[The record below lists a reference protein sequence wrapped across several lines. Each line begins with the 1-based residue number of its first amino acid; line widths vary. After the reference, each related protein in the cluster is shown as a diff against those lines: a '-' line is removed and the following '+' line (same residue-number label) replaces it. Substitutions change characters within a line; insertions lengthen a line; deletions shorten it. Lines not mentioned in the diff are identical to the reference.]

1 MRNDKKNEPN
11 IDPALP
17 NGFCMKLLN
26 ARKIGTN
33 DKKKRSNP
41 MPTNAIPTC
50 RSRGPDS
57 PKNVA
62 PAGDAKPGP
71 PTMLLP
77 LDFDVR
83 PRYERLRG
91 KLRREVSGRGFEP
104 RTFGCPRSAAVRLRQ
119 NPMSPTLH
127 QAEPPRRA
135 AHEPAFNKGCDAPRS
150 ALRGGG
156 QRAGPASLPSRC
168 SRASPSGGAPSPS
181 SASWNSR
188 RLAPRCCRDQSA
200 RSFLII
206 SLPSV

>member
-1 MRNDKKNEPN
+1 MRNDKKNEPK

-41 MPTNAIPTC
+41 MPTKAIPTC

-71 PTMLLP
+71 PTMPLP

-83 PRYERLRG
+83 PRHEDCEESRDGKCRG
-91 KLRREVSGRGFEP
+91 GDS
-104 RTFGCPRSAAVRLRQ
+104 
-119 NPMSPTLH
+119 NPGPSDVP
-127 QAEPPRRA
+127 
-135 AHEPAFNKGCDAPRS
+135 GAPRS
-150 ALRGGG
+150 G
-156 QRAGPASLPSRC
+156 
-168 SRASPSGGAPSPS
+168 
-181 SASWNSR
+181 
-188 RLAPRCCRDQSA
+188 
-200 RSFLII
+200 
-206 SLPSV
+206 

>member
-1 MRNDKKNEPN
+1 MRMIPKEPMRNDKKNEPN

-41 MPTNAIPTC
+41 MPTKAIPTC

-83 PRYERLRG
+83 PRHEDLRG
-91 KLRREVSGRGFEP
+91 KPRREVSGRGFGTP
-104 RTFGCPRSAAVRLRQ
+104 
-119 NPMSPTLH
+119 
-127 QAEPPRRA
+127 
-135 AHEPAFNKGCDAPRS
+135 
-150 ALRGGG
+150 ALR
-156 QRAGPASLPSRC
+156 C
-168 SRASPSGGAPSPS
+168 SPGARGRVTPEPLCASPPP
-181 SASWNSR
+181 
-188 RLAPRCCRDQSA
+188 
-200 RSFLII
+200 
-206 SLPSV
+206 